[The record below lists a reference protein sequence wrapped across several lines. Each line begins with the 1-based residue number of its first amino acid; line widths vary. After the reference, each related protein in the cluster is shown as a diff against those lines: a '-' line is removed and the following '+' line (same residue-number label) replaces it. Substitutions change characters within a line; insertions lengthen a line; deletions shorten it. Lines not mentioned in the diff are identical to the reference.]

1 MGAMTDPTSSP
12 SQLWRY
18 VQDDDPSA
26 FTLIVETPNGP
37 YVRRIPPA
45 LPLPSG
51 VDHGSGAEAAAHTA
65 AATWGMPDFVFQQAD
80 HATKGSGRREL
91 GDRLLLAGRRGA
103 VVQVKARTIKP
114 KPDPQEV
121 AWIQKVAAKAMSQA
135 KGTVR
140 QLRMLPADMVNGR
153 GRTMQVDGNAYEWVA
168 VFLLDHPQVPQG
180 TQITWEPIGMPAI
193 ALTRRDW
200 DFLFDQLRS
209 TTAVL
214 DYLFRA
220 AAEDPVPLGE
230 EPVRFYELAAADA
243 AAPPK
248 DIDTELVGPGGT
260 LFSTPRLPQ
269 APAGSDGTHAHL
281 MIRIMLEDVATSLL
295 RDSVAEGDR
304 FTVLSDFDRLP
315 VPARAE
321 WGHLLL
327 DMLRDVPEVP
337 EEHCKWRFR
346 RLLEEDGTRQ
356 LIVGAATSFDPII
369 EAAFSAYV
377 QLRHHEVT
385 ARTGRAEESST
396 LGVLLT
402 PRRDGVRPWDTSAV
416 RVHGDL
422 DLSEEEIQVYS
433 EEWNRAT
440 ESSDVSVSG

>member
-1 MGAMTDPTSSP
+1 MTDTASSTT
-12 SQLWRY
+12 QLWRY
-18 VQDDDPSA
+18 IQVDDPSA

-37 YVRRIPPA
+37 YMRRIPPA

-51 VDHGSGAEAAAHTA
+51 VEHGPGAEAAAHTA
-65 AATWGMPDFVFQQAD
+65 ATTWGMPDFVFQQAE
-80 HATKGSGRREL
+80 HATKGSGLREL

-114 KPDPQEV
+114 KPDAQET
-121 AWIQKVAAKAMSQA
+121 AWIQKVATKAMNQA

-140 QLRMLPADMVNGR
+140 QLRMLPAEMINGR
-153 GRTMQVDGNAYEWVA
+153 GRALQVDGNAYEWVA
-168 VFLLDHPQVPQG
+168 VFLLDHPQVPEE
-180 TQITWEPIGMPAI
+180 TQISLKPIGIPAI
-193 ALTRRDW
+193 ALTRRDG

-220 AAEDPVPLGE
+220 ADEEPVPLGE

-243 AAPPK
+243 AAPAK

-269 APAGSDGTHAHL
+269 APAGADGTHAHL
-281 MIRIMLEDVATSLL
+281 MIRIMLEDVATSFL
-295 RDSVAEGDR
+295 RDSVAEADR

-337 EEHCKWRFR
+337 DEHCKWRFR
-346 RLLEEDGTRQ
+346 RLLEEDGARQ
-356 LIVGAATSFDPII
+356 LIVGAATRFDPIVQ
-369 EAAFSAYV
+369 ASFSAYV

-385 ARTGRAEESST
+385 ARTGMAEESST

-402 PRRDGVRPWDTSAV
+402 PRHDGVRPWDTNVV

-433 EEWNRAT
+433 EAWNRAAEDA
-440 ESSDVSVSG
+440 ESA

>member
-1 MGAMTDPTSSP
+1 MTDTASSATR
-12 SQLWRY
+12 LWRY

-26 FTLIVETPNGP
+26 FTLIVETANGP
-37 YVRRIPPA
+37 YMRRIPPA
-45 LPLPSG
+45 LPLPSD
-51 VDHGSGAEAAAHTA
+51 VEHGPGAEAAAHTA
-65 AATWGMPDFVFQQAD
+65 AATWGMPDFVFQQAE
-80 HATKGSGRREL
+80 HATKGSGLREL

-114 KPDPQEV
+114 KPDAQEI
-121 AWIQKVAAKAMSQA
+121 AWIQKVATKAMNQA
-135 KGTVR
+135 KGTLR
-140 QLRMLPADMVNGR
+140 QLRMLPAEMINGR
-153 GRTMQVDGNAYEWVA
+153 GRALQVDGNAYEWVA
-168 VFLLDHPQVPQG
+168 VFLLDHPQVPEG
-180 TQITWEPIGMPAI
+180 TQVSLKPIDMPAI

-209 TTAVL
+209 TTAVI

-220 AAEDPVPLGE
+220 ADEEPVPLGE

-243 AAPPK
+243 AAPAK

-281 MIRIMLEDVATSLL
+281 VIRIMLEDVATSFL
-295 RDSVAEGDR
+295 RDSVAEADR
-304 FTVLSDFDRLP
+304 ITVLSDLDRLP

-337 EEHCKWRFR
+337 DEHCKWHFR
-346 RLLEEDGTRQ
+346 RLLEDDGARQ
-356 LIVGAATSFDPII
+356 LIVGAATRFDPIVQ
-369 EAAFSAYV
+369 ASFSAYV

-385 ARTGRAEESST
+385 ARTGIAGESST

-402 PRRDGVRPWDTSAV
+402 PRHDGVRPWDTNVV
-416 RVHGDL
+416 RVYGDL

-433 EEWNRAT
+433 EAWNRAT
-440 ESSDVSVSG
+440 EDVESA

>member
-1 MGAMTDPTSSP
+1 MADPISSSP
-12 SQLWRY
+12 QLWRY
-18 VQDDDPSA
+18 LQDDDPTVV
-26 FTLIVETPNGP
+26 TLIVETPTGP

-51 VDHGSGAEAAAHTA
+51 VDHGHGAEVAAHTA
-65 AATWGMPDFVFQQAD
+65 AATWGLPDFVFQQAD
-80 HATKGSGRREL
+80 HASKGSGQREL
-91 GDRLLLAGRRGA
+91 GDRLLLSGRRGA

-114 KPDPQEV
+114 KPDAQEV
-121 AWIQKVAAKAMSQA
+121 SWIQKVAAKAMSQA

-153 GRTMQVDGNAYEWVA
+153 GRTLHVDGNAYEWVA
-168 VFLLDHPQVPQG
+168 VFLLDHPQVPEG
-180 TQITWEPIGMPAI
+180 THVTWEPIGMPAI

-220 AAEDPVPLGE
+220 AAENPVPLGE

-260 LFSTPRLPQ
+260 LFSTPQLPQ

-295 RDSVAEGDR
+295 RDSVAEDDR

-315 VPARAE
+315 VSARAE

-327 DMLRDVPEVP
+327 DMLRDVPNVP
-337 EEHCKWRFR
+337 EDHCKWRFR
-346 RLLEEDGTRQ
+346 RLVEEDGARQ
-356 LIVGAATSFDPII
+356 LIVGAATRFDSIVQ
-369 EAAFSAYV
+369 AGFSAYV

-385 ARTGRAEESST
+385 TRTGRAKESST

-402 PRRDGVRPWDTSAV
+402 PRRDGVRPWDTTAV
-416 RVHGDL
+416 RVQGDPE
-422 DLSEEEIQVYS
+422 LSEEEIRVYS
-433 EEWNRAT
+433 EAWNQAVQT
-440 ESSDVSVSG
+440 AEVT